1 MACVFCRLLYAAET
15 WTIKVADARKLLTFE
30 MRCYMRTFTVCWKDK
45 VSNSIVRDRV
55 HRHCTIV
62 DVVNQR
68 NLQLLGHICRMN
80 DQLLVKIVMLE
91 MVEGDRPRG

>member
-1 MACVFCRLLYAAET
+1 
-15 WTIKVADARKLLTFE
+15 
-30 MRCYMRTFTVCWKDK
+30 MRTFTVCWKDK